1 MSHLEQEAENQ
12 DQQNGTE
19 DAGMEQDEEQEQD
32 NAEDEE
38 EEEEESDEDV
48 RCVVTP
54 RRIEYNILRRLK
66 SLWSL
71 LRVHWIS
78 GENPV
83 HSTWDCR
90 LNSSQDSRTVHL
102 TEPSARASRPHQ
114 DVSR

>member
-12 DQQNGTE
+12 DQQNGTA
-19 DAGMEQDEEQEQD
+19 DAGMEQDEEQQEQD

-54 RRIEYNILRRLK
+54 RRSEYNILRRLK
-66 SLWSL
+66 LSWSL

-83 HSTWDCR
+83 HPT
-90 LNSSQDSRTVHL
+90 
-102 TEPSARASRPHQ
+102 
-114 DVSR
+114 